1 MAIQKIKINIA
12 GRYYPVKIEDGE
24 EEVIRS
30 IEKEINRKINEYVR
44 NYNNNNI
51 LDITNMILFD
61 YAYKLHQTKDSGEK
75 EKLISKLIEIEDIL
89 K

>member
-1 MAIQKIKINIA
+1 MTIQKIKINIA
-12 GRYYPVKIEDGE
+12 GRYYPVKIEEGE
-24 EEVIRS
+24 EEVIRR
-30 IEKEINRKINEYVR
+30 IEKDINRKINDYVR

-61 YAYKLHQTKDSGEK
+61 CAYKLLQANNNGEK
-75 EKLISKLIEIEDIL
+75 EKLISKLIEIEEIL